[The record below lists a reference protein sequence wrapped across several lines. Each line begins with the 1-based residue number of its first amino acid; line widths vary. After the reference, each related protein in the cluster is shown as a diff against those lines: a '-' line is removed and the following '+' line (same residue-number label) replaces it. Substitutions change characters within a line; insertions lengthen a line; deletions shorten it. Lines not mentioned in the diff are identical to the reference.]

1 MKKIFV
7 FLVAIMLSV
16 NAFSFGI
23 SVPITESIVNSQITS
38 QFPKTIKNIEFYQPK
53 IVFLDN
59 QSILCIKGIPRIM
72 FLDKEFKFCATFT
85 PLWNEKLS
93 RLEAT
98 HLQLTNLDIDGIGSV
113 SDSNKILLNELMIG
127 LEPLVLYKSESWF
140 FKQVTSI
147 KVEKSTMYLNF

>member
-38 QFPKTIKNIEFYQPK
+38 QFPKK